1 MTNLIA
7 VLIGSIIGIVGIGSL
22 LYPPLTRLI
31 NFPGNERLKALAT
44 IIIGGLIIIF
54 GFLL

>member
-31 NFPGNERLKALAT
+31 NFPGNERLKALTA
-44 IIIGGLIIIF
+44 IIIGCLIIIL
-54 GFLL
+54 GFML